1 MTLNKE
7 VTEPVPA
14 IAPNKSNW
22 GSKLFFATLFAI
34 LIFFWWLLIYSGGV
48 SGNHG

>member
-1 MTLNKE
+1 MTDKQS
-7 VTEPVPA
+7 VSAPVPA
-14 IAPNKSNW
+14 NSQRKSNW
-22 GSKLFFATLFAI
+22 GSILFFTTLVAV

>member
-1 MTLNKE
+1 MALKPG
-7 VTEPVPA
+7 VIVRIFA
-14 IAPNKSNW
+14 IAKNKSNW
-22 GSKLFFATLFAI
+22 GSKLFFATLLAV